1 MEIPI
6 HEKTVFILRKGPG
19 VLALFVVEVPSH
31 SKTPVYKIRKYN
43 YARLVVVAVVV
54 VVVVLVVLVVVG
66 WLTWVNFNPNMDK

>member
-6 HEKTVFILRKGPG
+6 HEKTVFILRKGLG
-19 VLALFVVEVPSH
+19 VLGLFVVQVPSH

-43 YARLVVVAVVV
+43 YARVVVV
-54 VVVVLVVLVVVG
+54 VVVVLVVG